1 MNICYLFIY
10 MLCLLLLHG
19 KHSFF
24 CKKHEN
30 INKQMNLKKIDI
42 INKIKKKTNDL
53 RYMFDNLYVQH
64 KNTPLY
70 IFVKDHNEEKRHLL
84 KNIFLYG
91 KLHSL
96 QGLNTPF
103 SKFYMLYNR
112 KKQNPSTIRL
122 KNKIREEKK
131 FIDNMNKSSKKKYIK
146 NKIDEY
152 VNLNINVKKL
162 YSNIDGTINSLENF
176 KDI

>member
-1 MNICYLFIY
+1 
-10 MLCLLLLHG
+10 MLCLFMLHG
-19 KHSFF
+19 ELLFF

-30 INKQMNLKKIDI
+30 INKQKDLKKKEI
-42 INKIKKKTNDL
+42 INKIKNKTNDL

-70 IFVKDHNEEKRHLL
+70 IFLKDHNEEKRHLL
-84 KNIFLYG
+84 

-103 SKFYMLYNR
+103 SKFYMLYKN
-112 KKQNPSTIRL
+112 KKQIPSTIRL
-122 KNKIREEKK
+122 QNKIREEKK
-131 FIDNMNKSSKKKYIK
+131 FIDNMDKSSKKKYIK

-152 VNLNINVKKL
+152 VNLNTNVKKL
-162 YSNIDGTINSLENF
+162 YSNIEGKINSLENF

>member
-1 MNICYLFIY
+1 MNIYYLFIY
-10 MLCLLLLHG
+10 MLCLFMLHG
-19 KHSFF
+19 KHFFF

-30 INKQMNLKKIDI
+30 INKQKDLKKNDL
-42 INKIKKKTNDL
+42 INKIKMKTNEL

-64 KNTPLY
+64 KNIPLY

-91 KLHSL
+91 KLHYL

-103 SKFYMLYNR
+103 SKFYMLYKN
-112 KKQNPSTIRL
+112 KKQIPSTIRL
-122 KNKIREEKK
+122 QNKIREEKK
-131 FIDNMNKSSKKKYIK
+131 FIDNMDKSSKKKYIK
-146 NKIDEY
+146 NKIDKY
-152 VNLNINVKKL
+152 TNLNINVKKL
-162 YSNIDGTINSLENF
+162 YSNIEGKINSLENF